1 MLPPLK
7 EIQVLMFVCSGV
19 GVVFSV
25 VAGAQDVRTG
35 VVKGSCAVARNGVL
49 VVGVVGGGEAAV
61 FVVDATVCTD
71 LFFSFFFF
79 FFTFLLRGDVCRGD
93 SRRGG
98 RTNDPLSFNRSR
110 DSA

>member
-1 MLPPLK
+1 
-7 EIQVLMFVCSGV
+7 MFVCSGF

-25 VAGAQDVRTG
+25 VAGAGEGRTG
-35 VVKGSCAVARNGVL
+35 VVKGG
-49 VVGVVGGGEAAV
+49 GVVGGGETA
-61 FVVDATVCTD
+61 VVDATVCTG
-71 LFFSFFFF
+71 LFFFF
-79 FFTFLLRGDVCRGD
+79 FFTFLLRGDVASRGD